1 MNDFRKETTPEELVQ
16 ATGAGNHSK
25 NFTPDNMGKGPINA
39 VDSFVNGKSYDY
51 LAKWVMKKTGLTEK
65 RVRKVKNDV
74 DIYDVDL

>member
-1 MNDFRKETTPEELVQ
+1 
-16 ATGAGNHSK
+16 
-25 NFTPDNMGKGPINA
+25 MGKGPINA
-39 VDSFVNGKSYDY
+39 VDSFVNDKSYDY